1 MSSDKDVKTKVLSL
15 LEDSRPD
22 KDVKTEVLTLD
33 AGLLEGGGQGKIFT
47 IKNKYR

>member
-1 MSSDKDVKTKVLSL
+1 MNSDKDVKAKVLSL

-33 AGLLEGGGQGKIFT
+33 ASLLEGGGQGI
-47 IKNKYR
+47 YLL